1 MHLILMF
8 RSRQGEARSFGIDMN
23 AFLINFFTEIWK
35 RFDELV
41 FGSIY
46 WIFLLKKCINIVF
59 LRLRRCVFLNVD
71 RVLEDFRIV
80 HWAPSD
86 EASMIGER
94 RELILFDISM
104 NSLLDVKVFAH
115 LLYNL
120 NKTINQSIIYCI

>member
-1 MHLILMF
+1 M
-8 RSRQGEARSFGIDMN
+8 S
-23 AFLINFFTEIWK
+23 AFLINFFAEIWK

-41 FGSIY
+41 LGSIY

-59 LRLRRCVFLNVD
+59 LRLRGCVFLDVD
-71 RVLEDFRIV
+71 GVLQDFGVV

-86 EASMIGER
+86 ETSMIGER
-94 RELILFDISM
+94 RELVLFDISM

-120 NKTINQSIIYCI
+120 NKTINQSINNCIYRI